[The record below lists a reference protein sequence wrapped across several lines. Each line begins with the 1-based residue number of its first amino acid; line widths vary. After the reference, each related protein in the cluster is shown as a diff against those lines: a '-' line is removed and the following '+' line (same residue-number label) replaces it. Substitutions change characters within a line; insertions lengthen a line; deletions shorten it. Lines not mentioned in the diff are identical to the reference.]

1 MTRLEELQKQYRDNV
16 AALEDLKK
24 RRDEKTGEFAP
35 DIREAIERNNADYE
49 KIMADFKVEKDL
61 EARTKQDVLN
71 EFHERSATTTTTATA
86 TDARK
91 KDYDAVFWRAM
102 SSSQRNAVDYLDEEE
117 RRVLATRGREQRGT
131 STQITTTDSLGGYLV
146 PTQFSGRLENM
157 MKYYSVMSEYCTLWD
172 DTAAGGGTLEWPTGD
187 DTAVTGNINTAANQ
201 AAQRT
206 VSDLTFGQVLFNDWL
221 IDSNI
226 IKISRSLLQDERVN
240 LLQDVL
246 AENLSNRIG
255 RKANSVW
262 TNGTGTNQPYGLTV
276 ASTSS
281 ALTSA
286 GATAITAAELIRA
299 QASIDYAYWNNPKT
313 AWMMHQTIRA
323 YLRTIDFSTA
333 TSHIF
338 IPGNLAT
345 GEPETLL
352 GWKINI
358 NNDLPAVTGATGLP
372 VTATKHIYLGDFSKF
387 VVRKIRNVG
396 IERNDYLYWDSLA
409 VGFMGWMRTD
419 SNLINQNAIKSI
431 LQA

>member
-1 MTRLEELQKQYRDNV
+1 MNSRLEALQKQYRDNV
-16 AALEDLKK
+16 AALEDIKK
-24 RRDEKTGEFAP
+24 RRDANGDFPADVKEQL
-35 DIREAIERNNADYE
+35 DRNNAEYE
-49 KIMADFKVEKDL
+49 KILADLETEKAL
-61 EARTKQDVLN
+61 EAREKDAALM
-71 EFHERSATTTTTATA
+71 EFRASSTGAPKPGATTTTTTTAT
-86 TDARK
+86 TYED
-91 KDYDAVFWRAM
+91 VFWRTMA
-102 SSSQRNAVDYLDEEE
+102 SPRQNAVNYLSEDE
-117 RRVLATRGREQRGT
+117 RRMFETRGT
-131 STQITTTDSLGGYLV
+131 NTQITTSDSLGGYLV
-146 PTQFSGRLENM
+146 PTQFSNRIENM
-157 MKYYSVMSEYCTLWD
+157 MKFYANMMNYCTVWD
-172 DTAAGGGTLEWPTGD
+172 DRASGGGTLEWPTGD
-187 DTAVTGNINTAANQ
+187 DTSVTGNINTAANQ

-246 AENLSNRIG
+246 AENLSNRVG

-286 GATAITAAELIRA
+286 SGTALTAAELIRA

-313 AWMMHQTIRA
+313 GWMMHQSIRA
-323 YLRTIDFSTA
+323 YLRTIDFSTS

-352 GWKINI
+352 GWPIFT
-358 NNDLPAVTGATGLP
+358 NNDLAAVTGATGLP

-387 VVRKIRNVG
+387 VIRKIRDLG
-396 IERNDYLYWDSLA
+396 IERNDFLYWDSLA